1 MTKELRLLT
10 GRHAGA
16 RVTLNALPTVIG
28 SDEQSD
34 IQISDWDQPAM
45 QVLRRDDGTLIIVSG
60 DASSD
65 CSEAIVMDDF
75 KPHRFGN
82 VVLCAGD
89 ADAQWP
95 SDIELLQTLLAPLPT
110 PSVTPE
116 PAMLPMT
123 FEARHDLAPPPGP
136 AAGHGA
142 RRGLHAAAVAAI
154 ALMAIGCAG
163 IALPAVLHPRG
174 KNAME
179 ATLPAPTA
187 AMLQRVLNRLQ
198 ASDVAVTQMG
208 SRFTVVGIVPD
219 SAHDAPLRTA
229 LEAVAPGKI
238 VWRLGCA
245 DQIARDLAESL
256 HEPELKVSYLGHRE
270 FEVTGVAKNAT
281 AVHETIDRMS
291 TDLAPMVTRIDSRF
305 ALNDSFA
312 APANVESALA
322 VDALQYVEASDGTKQ
337 FIDSHTD
344 TRQTNGG

>member
-1 MTKELRLLT
+1 MTKEIRLLT

-16 RVTLNALPTVIG
+16 RVTLNAMPTVIG
-28 SDEQSD
+28 NDEESD
-34 IQISDWDQPAM
+34 IQISDWDQPSM
-45 QVLRRDDGTLIIVSG
+45 QVIRRDDGTLIIVAG
-60 DASSD
+60 EDP
-65 CSEAIVMDDF
+65 SEAIVMEDF

-95 SDIELLQTLLAPLPT
+95 SDIALLETLLAPLPA

-116 PAMLPMT
+116 PALLPMT
-123 FEARHDLAPPPGP
+123 FEARHDLAPPAGP
-136 AAGHGA
+136 AAGAGA
-142 RRGLHAAAVAAI
+142 RRGLHAAAVAGI

-174 KNAME
+174 KNALE
-179 ATLPAPTA
+179 ASLPPPTA
-187 AMLQRVLNRLQ
+187 ATLQRVLDRLH

-208 SRFTVVGIVPD
+208 TRFSVVGIVPD

-229 LEAVAPGKI
+229 LESVAPGKI

-245 DQIARDLAESL
+245 DQIARDLGESL
-256 HEPELKVSYLGHRE
+256 HEPALKVSYLGHRE
-270 FEVTGVAKNAT
+270 FEVTGVARNAT
-281 AVHETIDRMS
+281 AVRETLDRMS
-291 TDLAPMVTRIDSRF
+291 TDLAPMVTRIDQRY

-322 VDALQYVEASDGTKQ
+322 VDALQYVEAGDGTKQ

-344 TRQTNGG
+344 THQTN

>member
-1 MTKELRLLT
+1 MTKEIRLLT

-28 SDEQSD
+28 NDEQSD
-34 IQISDWDQPAM
+34 IQISDWDQHAM
-45 QVLRRDDGTLIIVSG
+45 QVLRRDDGALIIVSG
-60 DASSD
+60 EASG
-65 CSEAIVMDDF
+65 EAIVMDDF

-95 SDIELLQTLLAPLPT
+95 SDIELLETLLSPSSAPAPD
-110 PSVTPE
+110 
-116 PAMLPMT
+116 PASAPMALMASH
-123 FEARHDLAPPPGP
+123 ELAPASGP
-136 AAGHGA
+136 APGTGA
-142 RRGLHAAAVAAI
+142 RRGLHAAAVAGI

-174 KNAME
+174 RNALE
-179 ATLPAPTA
+179 VPPPAPTA
-187 AMLQRVLNRLQ
+187 ATVQRVLDRLH
-198 ASDVAVTQMG
+198 ASDVTVTQTG
-208 SRFTVVGIVPD
+208 ARFAVVGIVPD
-219 SAHDAPLRTA
+219 SAHDATLRTA

-256 HEPELKVSYLGHRE
+256 HEPALKVGYLGRRE
-270 FEVTGVAKNAT
+270 FEVTGVARNAT
-281 AVHETIDRMS
+281 AVRETLDRMS
-291 TDLAPMVTRIDSRF
+291 TDLAPMVTRIDQRF
-305 ALNDSFA
+305 ALNDAFA

-337 FIDSHTD
+337 FIDSHTE
-344 TRQTNGG
+344 TH